1 MNLNRQFISDLYHFI
16 AENVIISIIMLLPI
30 HFYYNWIPAWSI
42 LTFTI
47 PLCVIFTTLEK
58 REIAY
63 PYFYLIVLILIPGFL
78 LFGYSLI
85 LSIALSTIMVWRYIR
100 IREVMVIG
108 KEASY
113 IILTATLSLIVY
125 LITEQFY
132 SIGFLLLQLLVNVI
146 CFLYSNLA
154 TIHHNR
160 LKWFNLRILSSLIIF
175 LCFGG
180 ALAFW
185 VSKQEFI
192 IKAWD
197 AIIYFIFLNLG
208 RVLNFISFIEDETV
222 NEIEINLVRGMGSP
236 PEFITE
242 NKLIANAFGGYF
254 GIGMIISV
262 IGLITIILIFKGD
275 RLAQDRLEG
284 KPNKLVTES
293 ANYRFDE
300 NRGLLKKWRIGKKHR
315 VRVLVHQFERK
326 TAKHQLGRKKSE
338 TIDEWLK
345 RIGLEVNIHVYQ
357 KVRYGGLNVSYQ
369 EVENLRLELE
379 RFIDKN
385 M

>member
-1 MNLNRQFISDLYHFI
+1 MNLNRQYISDLYHFI

-63 PYFYLIVLILIPGFL
+63 PYFYLIVLVLIPGFL
-78 LFGYSLI
+78 LFGYSLF
-85 LSIALSTIMVWRYIR
+85 LSITISIIMVWRYIR

-108 KEASY
+108 KETSY
-113 IILTATLSLIVY
+113 IILTAVLSLFVY
-125 LITEQFY
+125 LITEQLY
-132 SIGFLLLQLLVNVI
+132 SIIVLFLQLLVNVI
-146 CFLYSNLA
+146 GFLYSNLA
-154 TIHHNR
+154 TVHHNR
-160 LKWFNLRILSSLIIF
+160 LKWLNLRMLSSLIIF

-185 VSKQEFI
+185 VSKQDLI

-197 AIIYFIFLNLG
+197 AIVYFIFLNLG
-208 RVLNFISFIEDETV
+208 RVLNFISFIEDETI
-222 NEIEINLVRGMGSP
+222 NEIEINLVEGMGSP
-236 PEFITE
+236 PELISE
-242 NKLIANAFGGYF
+242 NKLVATAFGGYF

-262 IGLITIILIFKGD
+262 IGLVTIILIFKGD
-275 RLAQDRLEG
+275 RLAHDRLEG
-284 KPNKLVTES
+284 KPNKLVIES
-293 ANYRFDE
+293 ANRFGE
-300 NRGLLKKWRIGKKHR
+300 NRGFLKKWKIGKKHR

-357 KVRYGGLNVSYQ
+357 KVRYGEMNVSDQ
-369 EVENLRLELE
+369 EVENLRLDLE